1 METKIAVLA
10 GVREYS
16 EGEAVE
22 LWFNDKGR
30 IVVRAYNEG
39 GCCATDVDLFDLLSS
54 VGVPKIPNDKLKA
67 LRYQLNN
74 GAEDTH
80 GYQGTHPQK
89 RQRFAVCDRSK
100 ANLPNVQAQRLCS
113 GGRVCS

>member
-1 METKIAVLA
+1 METKIAVLT

-54 VGVPKIPNDKLKA
+54 VGVPEN
-67 LRYQLNN
+67 
-74 GAEDTH
+74 
-80 GYQGTHPQK
+80 
-89 RQRFAVCDRSK
+89 
-100 ANLPNVQAQRLCS
+100 AQRQFEHRTLS
-113 GGRVCS
+113 FTSRN

>member
-1 METKIAVLA
+1 METKIAVLT

-54 VGVPKIPNDKLKA
+54 VGVPEN
-67 LRYQLNN
+67 
-74 GAEDTH
+74 
-80 GYQGTHPQK
+80 
-89 RQRFAVCDRSK
+89 
-100 ANLPNVQAQRLCS
+100 AQRQFEHRTLS
-113 GGRVCS
+113 VTSRN

>member
-1 METKIAVLA
+1 METKIAVLT

-54 VGVPKIPNDKLKA
+54 VGVPEN
-67 LRYQLNN
+67 
-74 GAEDTH
+74 
-80 GYQGTHPQK
+80 
-89 RQRFAVCDRSK
+89 
-100 ANLPNVQAQRLCS
+100 AQRQFERRTLPVTS
-113 GGRVCS
+113 RN

>member
-1 METKIAVLA
+1 METKIAVLT

-54 VGVPKIPNDKLKA
+54 VGVPEN
-67 LRYQLNN
+67 
-74 GAEDTH
+74 
-80 GYQGTHPQK
+80 
-89 RQRFAVCDRSK
+89 
-100 ANLPNVQAQRLCS
+100 AQRQFERRTLS
-113 GGRVCS
+113 VTSRN

>member
-1 METKIAVLA
+1 METKIAVLS

-54 VGVPKIPNDKLKA
+54 VGIPEN
-67 LRYQLNN
+67 
-74 GAEDTH
+74 
-80 GYQGTHPQK
+80 
-89 RQRFAVCDRSK
+89 
-100 ANLPNVQAQRLCS
+100 AQRQIEGAALSVKPRS
-113 GGRVCS
+113 GGHSWISRKYC

>member
-54 VGVPKIPNDKLKA
+54 VWVPEN
-67 LRYQLNN
+67 
-74 GAEDTH
+74 
-80 GYQGTHPQK
+80 
-89 RQRFAVCDRSK
+89 
-100 ANLPNVQAQRLCS
+100 AQRQFEHRTLS
-113 GGRVCS
+113 VTSRN

>member
-1 METKIAVLA
+1 METKIAVLT

-54 VGVPKIPNDKLKA
+54 VGVPENS
-67 LRYQLNN
+67 Q
-74 GAEDTH
+74 
-80 GYQGTHPQK
+80 
-89 RQRFAVCDRSK
+89 RQFEHRTLSVTSR
-100 ANLPNVQAQRLCS
+100 N
-113 GGRVCS
+113 

>member
-39 GCCATDVDLFDLLSS
+39 GCCSTDVDLFDLLSS
-54 VGVPKIPNDKLKA
+54 VGVPEN
-67 LRYQLNN
+67 
-74 GAEDTH
+74 
-80 GYQGTHPQK
+80 
-89 RQRFAVCDRSK
+89 
-100 ANLPNVQAQRLCS
+100 AQRQFEHRTFS
-113 GGRVCS
+113 FAARN

>member
-1 METKIAVLA
+1 MERKIAVLA

-54 VGVPKIPNDKLKA
+54 VGVPEN
-67 LRYQLNN
+67 
-74 GAEDTH
+74 
-80 GYQGTHPQK
+80 
-89 RQRFAVCDRSK
+89 
-100 ANLPNVQAQRLCS
+100 AQRQFERRTLS
-113 GGRVCS
+113 VTSRN

>member
-22 LWFNDKGR
+22 LWLNDKGR

-54 VGVPKIPNDKLKA
+54 VGVPEN
-67 LRYQLNN
+67 
-74 GAEDTH
+74 
-80 GYQGTHPQK
+80 
-89 RQRFAVCDRSK
+89 
-100 ANLPNVQAQRLCS
+100 AQRQFERRTLS
-113 GGRVCS
+113 VTARN